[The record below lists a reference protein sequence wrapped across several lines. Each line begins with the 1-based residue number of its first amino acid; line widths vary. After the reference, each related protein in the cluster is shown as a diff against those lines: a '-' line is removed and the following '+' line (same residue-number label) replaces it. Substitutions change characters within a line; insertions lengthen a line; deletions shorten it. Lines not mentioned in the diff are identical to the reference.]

1 MRWARTRRVASL
13 PLFLYGCVAQPVT
26 LDSDVPRGHIVV
38 RPGRPGFVVGAP
50 HGTTDP
56 QTGDLAAELSRRTG
70 FALVVAAGFAI
81 DPDTRLGPGWRFQV
95 NRPYEGAPGRP
106 PTADVATE
114 AAQQVYLA
122 YEKRVL
128 EAAQGPLAFYVE
140 IHGNGRRETA
150 HRIEVATVGV
160 EPDLAA
166 RLRTLFELIRDAHL
180 RGQPSAPRLDL
191 VIEPSDKVFYGA
203 SGAKKDGILRL
214 PTRAL
219 HFELPRLARVDAR
232 EPYLAILAEFLIQA
246 AVLPAGR

>member
-1 MRWARTRRVASL
+1 M
-13 PLFLYGCVAQPVT
+13 
-26 LDSDVPRGHIVV
+26 V
-38 RPGRPGFVVGAP
+38 RPGKAGFVVGAP

-56 QTGDLAAELSRRTG
+56 QTGDLAAELARRTG

-106 PTADVATE
+106 PTADVASE

-122 YEKRVL
+122 YEKRVQ
-128 EAAQGPLAFYVE
+128 EAAQGPLRFYAE

-160 EPDLAA
+160 DPELAA
-166 RLRTLFELIRDAHL
+166 RLRSLFQLIRDAHL
-180 RGQPSAPRLDL
+180 RAQPSTPRLDI
-191 VIEPSDKVFYGA
+191 VIEPADKIFYAA
-203 SGAKKDGILRL
+203 SGAKRDGILRL

-232 EPYLAILAEFLIQA
+232 ESYLTILADFLTQA
-246 AVLPAGR
+246 ATLPAGR